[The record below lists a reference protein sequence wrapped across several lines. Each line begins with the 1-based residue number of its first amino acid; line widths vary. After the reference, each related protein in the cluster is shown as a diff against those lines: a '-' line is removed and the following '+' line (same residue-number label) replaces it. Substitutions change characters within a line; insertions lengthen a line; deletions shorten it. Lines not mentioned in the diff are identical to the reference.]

1 MPVQASHEK
10 ELKDEITPLT
20 VTAVATLHTAGARFG
35 AEGGCAAKAQDI
47 QQQIDYATQHGNT
60 RRVEGLKKA
69 LSEVQT
75 HCTEAGLQAERQK
88 NIAEKQRKVDERRQ
102 ELKEAQQTGKLDKVA
117 KKQQKL
123 TEAQAEL
130 KRAQAE

>member
-1 MPVQASHEK
+1 MKLRHSLLLLLPLCTLPALAS
-10 ELKDEITPLT
+10 
-20 VTAVATLHTAGARFG
+20 A

-60 RRVEGLKKA
+60 HRVDGLKKA

-88 NIAEKQRKVDERRQ
+88 NIVEKQRKVDERRQ

-123 TEAQAEL
+123 AEAQAEL

>member
-1 MPVQASHEK
+1 MKLRHS
-10 ELKDEITPLT
+10 LLLLLPLC
-20 VTAVATLHTAGARFG
+20 TLPALAAA
-35 AEGGCAAKAQDI
+35 AEGGCAAKAQNI

-60 RRVEGLKKA
+60 HRVDGLKKA

-102 ELKEAQQTGKLDKVA
+102 AAVI
-117 KKQQKL
+117 
-123 TEAQAEL
+123 
-130 KRAQAE
+130 R